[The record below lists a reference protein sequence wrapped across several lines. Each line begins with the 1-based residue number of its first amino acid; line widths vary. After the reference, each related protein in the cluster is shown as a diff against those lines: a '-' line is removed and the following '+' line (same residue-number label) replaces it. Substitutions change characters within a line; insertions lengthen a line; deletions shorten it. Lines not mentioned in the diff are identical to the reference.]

1 MVDKLLYLIYSN
13 SRTEVEALNLM
24 ISSLSQ
30 TPIYEQIKM
39 QIKELILTGKL
50 EGGAQ
55 LPSIRLMAKD
65 LKVGVITVKR
75 AYDDLSAEGFTNNV
89 PGRGVF
95 IADINNEKAKEIH
108 LEMLAERLEEIK
120 DFCIGSGISKSE
132 FERVV
137 NKIYGGLK

>member
-1 MVDKLLYLIYSN
+1 M
-13 SRTEVEALNLM
+13 NLM

-50 EGGAQ
+50 TNGAQ

-89 PGRGVF
+89 PGRGIFV
-95 IADINNEKAKEIH
+95 ADIDNDKVKKIH

-120 DFCIGSGISKSE
+120 DFCNGSGISKSE
-132 FERVV
+132 FGQEV
-137 NKIYGGLK
+137 NKIFGGMK